1 MEKVLKRWLMKYSAI
16 IMAGG
21 KGERFWPKSRTC
33 LPKQFL
39 SVSSEGKSII
49 QATVERILPLVDIEN
64 IFIVTNKSYL
74 SLVQSHLPDIKLENI
89 ILEPVGRNTAPC
101 IALASA
107 IISKKLGDSVSFI
120 LSSDHIIKPTD
131 NFIKD
136 LKLAGAA
143 CLEDGSLLTLGI
155 KPTHPDTGYG
165 YIEYGSGKE
174 VFPVLSFKEKPNL
187 ENARKYCA
195 AGNYLWNSGMFIW
208 QTTSILN
215 ALLKYNKPIYD
226 RANLIAS
233 HYGKATFS
241 EVIEK
246 EFALFENISIDYAVM
261 EKADNV
267 KVVPSSFKWDD
278 VGSFLAL
285 ERLNEKDDSGNTI
298 LGEAT
303 LLDSKNNIIF
313 GDKKKVISLLGCEGL
328 VVVDTED
335 ALLVASKERLQD
347 IKSLLLKLKE
357 GGRSELL

>member
-1 MEKVLKRWLMKYSAI
+1 MKKVLKRWLMKYSAI

-39 SVSSEGKSII
+39 SVSGEGKSIT

-165 YIEYGSGKE
+165 YIE
-174 VFPVLSFKEKPNL
+174 
-187 ENARKYCA
+187 
-195 AGNYLWNSGMFIW
+195 
-208 QTTSILN
+208 
-215 ALLKYNKPIYD
+215 
-226 RANLIAS
+226 
-233 HYGKATFS
+233 
-241 EVIEK
+241 
-246 EFALFENISIDYAVM
+246 
-261 EKADNV
+261 
-267 KVVPSSFKWDD
+267 
-278 VGSFLAL
+278 
-285 ERLNEKDDSGNTI
+285 
-298 LGEAT
+298 
-303 LLDSKNNIIF
+303 
-313 GDKKKVISLLGCEGL
+313 
-328 VVVDTED
+328 
-335 ALLVASKERLQD
+335 
-347 IKSLLLKLKE
+347 
-357 GGRSELL
+357 